1 MDQLLQARK
10 LPRVM
15 TCSNCGAEPERARF
29 CLRCGSS
36 LTGASTPDEESK
48 IVTVLYCEAMG
59 SPAASVIPRIIRPC
73 SPRSTP
79 RLKCDV
85 EGYGGTVDKFMGP
98 VVMSVFGAP
107 VQHEDDPHRAGAAL
121 KIQRS
126 IDRLND
132 EEPHAGLQLRMGANT
147 GEVVV
152 AFGPLEEAVAL
163 AEDDAEVTSPRGE
176 LSVET
181 VRAIV
186 AEARGDLADAARRY
200 GALAGRW
207 SSYGFSL
214 EEGQTLLGAGRCL
227 IESGRTGDALQ
238 PLRRARAILSPL
250 GVRPLLEEIVD
261 LLEEETALTS

>member
-1 MDQLLQARK
+1 VWL
-10 LPRVM
+10 
-15 TCSNCGAEPERARF
+15 E
-29 CLRCGSS
+29 
-36 LTGASTPDEESK
+36 LTGASSPDEESK

-59 SPAASVIPRIIRPC
+59 SPAAWVIPRFIRPC
-73 SPRSTP
+73 SRRSTP
-79 RLKCDV
+79 GSSATSR
-85 EGYGGTVDKFMGP
+85 GTGGAVDKFMGP
-98 VVMSVFGAP
+98 VV
-107 VQHEDDPHRAGAAL
+107 

-152 AFGPLEEAVAL
+152 AFGRGPLEEAVAL

-181 VRAIV
+181 GRAIV

-200 GALAGRW
+200 GTLAGRW

-227 IESGRTGDALQ
+227 IESGWTGDALQ
-238 PLRRARAILSPL
+238 PPRRARAILSPL
-250 GVRPLLEEIVD
+250 GVRPLLDEIDD